1 LDSAGASGKQ
11 FHKARA
17 KQNPESYFQQPI
29 KVQEMEKNGKD
40 GQQPAEFQIIDKR
53 HFLNLDTIDKMEAV
67 EEKPRYPSYV
77 EELMARTA
85 ETERRF
91 EERKKQFNEEIERI
105 KARLEVDLERRMG
118 EEKQRLALPL
128 LEVLDNLERAIEAAK
143 RSGSVDHLLEGVEMT
158 ATLFR
163 SKLQSLGIEAI
174 PVLNETFDPSL
185 EQAIALIPVENESQD
200 GVVLDELLR
209 GYKLGDQLL
218 RAAQVRVG
226 QLKKD

>member
-1 LDSAGASGKQ
+1 
-11 FHKARA
+11 
-17 KQNPESYFQQPI
+17 
-29 KVQEMEKNGKD
+29 
-40 GQQPAEFQIIDKR
+40 
-53 HFLNLDTIDKMEAV
+53 
-67 EEKPRYPSYV
+67 
-77 EELMARTA
+77 MARTA

-91 EERKKQFNEEIERI
+91 EERKKLFNEEIERI
-105 KARLEVDLERRMG
+105 KARLEADLERRLG
-118 EEKQRLALPL
+118 DEKQRLALPF

-163 SKLQSLGIEAI
+163 SKLQTIGIEAI
-174 PVLNETFDPSL
+174 PVLNETFDPGL

-226 QLKKD
+226 KFKKD